1 MDMKLKASLGAN
13 AVLASLAL
21 LLASCNASS
30 GAAVLQAIS
39 LTECEI
45 GMVSIKGEIKT
56 GIPPF
61 QASAFYDYQE
71 EHTAETLPAHCGG
84 AE

>member
-1 MDMKLKASLGAN
+1 MSKKFM
-13 AVLASLAL
+13 AL
-21 LLASCNASS
+21 IGVNLVALYFLTGCSSNS

-71 EHTAETLPAHCGG
+71 EHTAETLPAHCKGVDN
-84 AE
+84 E